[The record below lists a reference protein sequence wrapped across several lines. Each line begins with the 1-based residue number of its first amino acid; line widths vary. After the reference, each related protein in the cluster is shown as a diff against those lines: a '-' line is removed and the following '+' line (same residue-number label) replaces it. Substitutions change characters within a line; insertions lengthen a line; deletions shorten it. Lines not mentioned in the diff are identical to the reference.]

1 MKLILQHDERDCGA
15 ACLAMLVAHY
25 GKRLP
30 LSRFCEL
37 TRTDRSGA
45 SLYGLA
51 SGAEQLGFAARAL
64 SGDLPGL
71 LQELRAGTIR
81 CPFIAHIV
89 TEDNMLHY
97 VVVYGLSGNRLRIA
111 DPGKGKYTLH
121 SDTFAAGW
129 TGHILA
135 VEKTDAFIPGTET
148 KGSLAR
154 FFALLKGNIRALAGV
169 LLLSLLITAI
179 SVAGT
184 FVFELVIDVLP
195 GAEAE
200 ASHAEAAGGTLAAL
214 LQRAGSIHAVFMGLA
229 VLYAAQALFHFLR
242 SFLLSLAAKRIDLR
256 LTLTYYNHLLGLPI
270 HALAM
275 RQTGEYP
282 SGDLLRGADADPRY
296 GSLSDGRS
304 RPVHGKRKALLVCR
318 RDGSRVCRRRAMLP
332 ASDCKEQSGRDGKQ
346 RAHAGIFQGNR
357 RRRRNTQG
365 CLR

>member
-1 MKLILQHDERDCGA
+1 
-15 ACLAMLVAHY
+15 
-25 GKRLP
+25 
-30 LSRFCEL
+30 
-37 TRTDRSGA
+37 
-45 SLYGLA
+45 
-51 SGAEQLGFAARAL
+51 
-64 SGDLPGL
+64 
-71 LQELRAGTIR
+71 
-81 CPFIAHIV
+81 
-89 TEDNMLHY
+89 MLHY

-200 ASHAEAAGGTLAAL
+200 ASHAEAARGTLAAL

-270 HALAM
+270 QALAM
-275 RQTGEYP
+275 RQTGEY
-282 SGDLLRGADADPRY
+282 LTR
-296 GSLSDGRS
+296 LSDASNIRLAISSAVLTLILDTAAFLMAGAALYTVNAKLFWFAAGMAAAYAVAVLCFRRPIARS
-304 RPVHGKRKALLVCR
+304 NQA
-318 RDGSRVCRRRAMLP
+318 AM
-332 ASDCKEQSGRDGKQ
+332 ASNARMQAYFKETVD
-346 RAHAGIFQGNR
+346 AAE
-357 RRRRNTQG
+357 T
-365 CLR
+365 L

>member
-111 DPGKGKYTLH
+111 DPGKENIRCTPTRSPQAGR
-121 SDTFAAGW
+121 DTFSRW
-129 TGHILA
+129 RKQT
-135 VEKTDAFIPGTET
+135 P
-148 KGSLAR
+148 
-154 FFALLKGNIRALAGV
+154 
-169 LLLSLLITAI
+169 LSP
-179 SVAGT
+179 
-184 FVFELVIDVLP
+184 ERKRR
-195 GAEAE
+195 
-200 ASHAEAAGGTLAAL
+200 AAL
-214 LQRAGSIHAVFMGLA
+214 RTFL
-229 VLYAAQALFHFLR
+229 HF
-242 SFLLSLAAKRIDLR
+242 
-256 LTLTYYNHLLGLPI
+256 
-270 HALAM
+270 
-275 RQTGEYP
+275 
-282 SGDLLRGADADPRY
+282 
-296 GSLSDGRS
+296 
-304 RPVHGKRKALLVCR
+304 
-318 RDGSRVCRRRAMLP
+318 
-332 ASDCKEQSGRDGKQ
+332 
-346 RAHAGIFQGNR
+346 
-357 RRRRNTQG
+357 
-365 CLR
+365 